1 MLSAEIFLFH
11 CQCLQ
16 KAWSVLLLLKM
27 EVVKR
32 KVDGEVL
39 DDCGLKSS
47 KKKKAMDPE
56 CGTLV
61 FCGTTDFANVL
72 KPAKLA
78 ERSFHS
84 KLNVHEPVLLA
95 ALQGVRIR
103 HVGSGPEAGHL
114 FVVDEAGKVSRATFI
129 YSVVRYMHY
138 CYICSSGLV
147 LGKQ

>member
-1 MLSAEIFLFH
+1 M
-11 CQCLQ
+11 
-16 KAWSVLLLLKM
+16 M
-27 EVVKR
+27 EAVKR
-32 KVDGEVL
+32 KVDGEELV
-39 DDCGLKSS
+39 DCAVKIS
-47 KKKKAMDPE
+47 KKKAVDPE

-78 ERSFHS
+78 EQSFHS

-103 HVGSGPEAGHL
+103 HVGSGPAAGHL
-114 FVVDEAGKVSRATFI
+114 LVVDESGQVNEATFPELLD
-129 YSVVRYMHY
+129 V
-138 CYICSSGLV
+138 YICSSGLV

>member
-1 MLSAEIFLFH
+1 MPYFD
-11 CQCLQ
+11 Q
-16 KAWSVLLLLKM
+16 M
-27 EVVKR
+27 EAVKR

-39 DDCGLKSS
+39 DDGLVKIG
-47 KKKKAMDPE
+47 KKKKAVDPE

-78 ERSFHS
+78 EQSFHS

-114 FVVDEAGKVSRATFI
+114 LVVDEAGQVIQATFPELLDI
-129 YSVVRYMHY
+129 
-138 CYICSSGLV
+138 
-147 LGKQ
+147 

>member
-1 MLSAEIFLFH
+1 
-11 CQCLQ
+11 
-16 KAWSVLLLLKM
+16 M
-27 EVVKR
+27 EAVAKR
-32 KVDGEVL
+32 KIDGEVL
-39 DDCGLKSS
+39 DDCPLKSS
-47 KKKKAMDPE
+47 KQKKKALDPE

-84 KLNVHEPVLLA
+84 KLNVHEPVLMA

-114 FVVDEAGKVSRATFI
+114 LVVDEIGQVIQVTFPNLLHI
-129 YSVVRYMHY
+129 YTST
-138 CYICSSGLV
+138 SGLV
-147 LGKQ
+147 LGK